1 MSKITLYQCDMCHK
15 KSEDLYTYSL
25 TVPVV
30 DFEDEET
37 SDEALERGGKPRSDM
52 TEYDLCEDCIRNLR
66 MFIETFHKTGPKKP
80 ERKQDDEGYIW
91 FVECKQNSKSK
102 WTRENGPFVNRKAA
116 DKALKNAELLNPN
129 WEHKVS
135 CRVVPA
141 WVVDFIEYNV
151 VKN

>member
-1 MSKITLYQCDMCHK
+1 MSRITLFQCDMCHNK
-15 KSEDLYTYSL
+15 GEDLDTYIL
-25 TVPVV
+25 KVPVV
-30 DFEDEET
+30 DFDEKEP
-37 SDEALERGGKPRSDM
+37 DEVALERGGMRRQEF

-66 MFIETFHKTGPKKP
+66 TFIETFHKTGLKKP

-102 WTRENGPFVNRKAA
+102 WTRENGPFVTRKAA
-116 DKALKNAELLNPN
+116 DKALKDAELMNPS

-141 WVVDFIEYNV
+141 WVVDFIECNV